1 MKESDMIIREFMSL
15 YLLRCYRKC
24 KISGEIIALP

>member
-1 MKESDMIIREFMSL
+1 MIIREFMSL

-24 KISGEIIALP
+24 KISGEIRIVLP